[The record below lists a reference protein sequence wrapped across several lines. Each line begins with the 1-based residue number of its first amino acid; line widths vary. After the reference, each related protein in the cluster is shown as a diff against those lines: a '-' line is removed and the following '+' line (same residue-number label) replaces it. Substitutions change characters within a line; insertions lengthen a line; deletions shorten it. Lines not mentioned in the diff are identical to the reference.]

1 MKVVL
6 FGMTVLTMFHVAFGE
21 SNRDVE
27 SVHGATTIEG
37 SAEVGISSP
46 IYGDSDEHWGCCG
59 ESLAV
64 LHGIRFRE
72 LVKSGSRSR
81 QKFTAESATIVDA
94 WLSMGSMQPKSSWT
108 PLQHRFYEAFDDD
121 SFWEKINDL
130 QLRQGEI
137 ESELMNNLRKQWE
150 VIYGYVVSKGVLS
163 QEEWD
168 VVSEKLKAATTPE
181 ERNAVLWH
189 YLKDKHPQ
197 RESR

>member
-1 MKVVL
+1 MEKIMKVVL

-46 IYGDSDEHWGCCG
+46 IYGDSDEHWGCCR

-72 LVKSGSRSR
+72 LVKSGSRSC

-94 WLSMGSMQPKSSWT
+94 WLSMGSIQPKSSWT
-108 PLQHRFYEAFDDD
+108 PLQHRFHEVFDND
-121 SFWEKINDL
+121 SFWKKINDL

-168 VVSEKLKAATTPE
+168 VV
-181 ERNAVLWH
+181 V
-189 YLKDKHPQ
+189 
-197 RESR
+197 RETESGNNV